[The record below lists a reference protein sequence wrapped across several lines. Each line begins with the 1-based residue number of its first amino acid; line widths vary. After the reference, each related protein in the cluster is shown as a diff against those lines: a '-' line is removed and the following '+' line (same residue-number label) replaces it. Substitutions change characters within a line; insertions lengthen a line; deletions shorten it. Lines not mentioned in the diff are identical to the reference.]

1 MIVARSRVRGQARIP
16 DRGRCGAHP
25 ILTLYDWRGLLDP
38 VPIWQVPLV
47 ALAKFQTK
55 IKRRWPYE
63 PPDPDP
69 RRGHSSIFG
78 SLHNTIALRSR
89 PIRMYLDRQK
99 SRRLTVPQKRCS
111 ASNQNMKSMCLE
123 PGLSHL
129 PLFVENSI
137 NRSLNNEIRK
147 QIGSGHGIGVGIA
160 MAWLV
165 GCAPTTHVT
174 ETTTTR
180 EYDTTN
186 PPVMAPAV
194 NSNTTTT
201 TQYDNGAVQRTYT
214 QPAPY
219 TAPDQST
226 TTTTQYNNG
235 TVQRT
240 YTQPAPYTTPDQS
253 TTTVTTDTN
262 DGTVQKKTTT
272 TYSTP

>member
-1 MIVARSRVRGQARIP
+1 MKFANSSAVA
-16 DRGRCGAHP
+16 
-25 ILTLYDWRGLLDP
+25 
-38 VPIWQVPLV
+38 
-47 ALAKFQTK
+47 
-55 IKRRWPYE
+55 
-63 PPDPDP
+63 
-69 RRGHSSIFG
+69 
-78 SLHNTIALRSR
+78 
-89 PIRMYLDRQK
+89 
-99 SRRLTVPQKRCS
+99 
-111 ASNQNMKSMCLE
+111 
-123 PGLSHL
+123 
-129 PLFVENSI
+129 
-137 NRSLNNEIRK
+137 
-147 QIGSGHGIGVGIA
+147 IGVGIGIA

-186 PPVMAPAV
+186 PPVMAPAA
-194 NSNTTTT
+194 NPNTITT

-219 TAPDQST
+219 AAPDQST